1 MESMDTFQAAICET
15 VRNIWT
21 VILGMEVSEAS
32 ANVEILKK
40 VNTGRTLTACVQL
53 AGAWEGSI
61 MLYCTSDLA
70 RRAASVMF
78 GMDTEAV
85 SNDEI
90 EDALGE
96 LANMTAGNIKT
107 LLPRP
112 CELSLPAVVDGID
125 YRLVVPGSRISLK
138 VLLECEQE
146 PLLVTLLEKDPS
158 EDRKAK
164 E

>member
-1 MESMDTFQAAICET
+1 MMESVESFQAAICET

-21 VILGMEVSEAS
+21 VILGMEVHEATS
-32 ANVEILKK
+32 KVEILKK

-61 MLYCTSDLA
+61 MLYCTADLA
-70 RRAASVMF
+70 RSAAAIMF
-78 GMDTEAV
+78 GMDAEAI

-125 YRLVVPGSRISLK
+125 YRLVVPGSRIALK
-138 VLLECEQE
+138 VLLECEGE
-146 PLLVTLLEKDPS
+146 PLLVTLLEKDAQ
-158 EDRKAK
+158 EA
-164 E
+164 

>member
-1 MESMDTFQAAICET
+1 MMESVESFQAAICET

-21 VILGMEVSEAS
+21 VILGMDVQEATS
-32 ANVEILKK
+32 KHGALQK

-61 MLYCTSDLA
+61 MLYCTADLA
-70 RRAASVMF
+70 RNAAAIMF
-78 GMDTEAV
+78 GMEPEAI

-138 VLLECEQE
+138 VLLECEGE
-146 PLLVTLLEKDPS
+146 PLLVTLLEKDTP
-158 EDRKAK
+158 RV
-164 E
+164 